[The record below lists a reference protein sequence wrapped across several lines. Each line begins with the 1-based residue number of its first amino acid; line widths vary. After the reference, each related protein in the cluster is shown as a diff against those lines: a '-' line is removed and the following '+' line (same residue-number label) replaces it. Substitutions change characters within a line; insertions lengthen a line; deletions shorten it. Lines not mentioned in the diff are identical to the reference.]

1 MLPASETGNEVNG
14 SFDMANHN
22 DSNKTALNITF
33 LNLGGG
39 DGYFEPKPH
48 RCSVDCFADEK
59 EIAKRKKRGCEC
71 IFDCDEAPPCDC

>member
-1 MLPASETGNEVNG
+1 
-14 SFDMANHN
+14 
-22 DSNKTALNITF
+22 LNITF

>member
-1 MLPASETGNEVNG
+1 
-14 SFDMANHN
+14 MANQN
-22 DSNKTALNITF
+22 ENTKPMTITF

-48 RCSVDCFADEK
+48 RCSVDCFADET

-71 IFDCDEAPPCDC
+71 IFDCDEAPDCDC